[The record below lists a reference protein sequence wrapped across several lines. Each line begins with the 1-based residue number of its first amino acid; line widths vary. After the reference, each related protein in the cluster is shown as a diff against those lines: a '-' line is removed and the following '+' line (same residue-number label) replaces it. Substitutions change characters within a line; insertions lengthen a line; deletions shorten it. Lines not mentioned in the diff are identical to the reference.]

1 MCLMY
6 WMNGLNCS
14 MLAYLLTDYTD
25 YTDFQKAF
33 DTVPHRRLLTKLLTL
48 YGFSGKVFTWIQ
60 SFLSE

>member
-1 MCLMY
+1 
-6 WMNGLNCS
+6 